1 VCDPVQHEVEQFLYR
16 EAALLDGG
24 RFAEWS
30 ALFCDDAE
38 YWAPMSAG
46 ERPVNPDA
54 PVPAL
59 LRADRTG
66 RAQRIAQ
73 FETLQ
78 HHSQIPPSRT
88 LRALSNVVVS
98 PSAGIEGELTASC
111 TLLISEVRPGD
122 HRGRQLGLGVV
133 RIIPARCEY
142 RLVRQ
147 PELKIL
153 EKRVDLLTR
162 DLPQENLTFLL

>member
-1 VCDPVQHEVEQFLYR
+1 VCDPLQHEVEQFLFR
-16 EAALLDGG
+16 EASLLDSGQLT
-24 RFAEWS
+24 EWS

-38 YWAPMSAG
+38 YWAPMSG
-46 ERPVNPDA
+46 DVRSVDPES
-54 PVPAL
+54 PVPSL

-73 FETLQ
+73 LETLQ

-88 LRALSNVVVS
+88 LRSISNVVVS
-98 PSAGIEGELTASC
+98 SSSDGDGSLAASC
-111 TLLISEVRPGD
+111 NLLISEVRPAD

-133 RIIPARCEY
+133 RVIPARCEY

-153 EKRVDLLTR
+153 EKRIDLLTR